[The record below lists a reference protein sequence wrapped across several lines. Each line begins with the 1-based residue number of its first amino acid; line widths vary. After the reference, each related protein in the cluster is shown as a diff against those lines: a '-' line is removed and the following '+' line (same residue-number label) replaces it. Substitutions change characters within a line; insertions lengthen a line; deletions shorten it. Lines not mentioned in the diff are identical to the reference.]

1 IAWKGSMAVTS
12 RRRLLI
18 TAPLAIILPAGLI
31 TYLGFSGIALLE
43 QAVEPYLNA
52 DLQSYKQSLDDFLSV
67 ELMKRDIEF
76 NTAIRIRLNE
86 RPMKPPGLESGEP
99 IVFDMP
105 LQFTRSIFLRL
116 GTGPFVFYSRDN
128 LRKEDMDTPGYPAS
142 ERSAWTACNP
152 PSADL
157 VNWLNEE
164 LGKTQA
170 ASLIPNQSAFFTF
183 SRAEGPQRYHGR
195 YTFCRLDDRQESILW
210 VGYIYDLDYVIE
222 NILWPVLNDMWQR
235 HYTIASYPLEILDL
249 DKEDKPVIARWP
261 LGEYSQSSEYSESE
275 GLNLR
280 DTFPFWG
287 VRYLKDAGI
296 RKSLNIDDF
305 RNIWIPQTICAAV
318 IMILA
323 ILGSIR
329 NIARELKLAKM
340 RSDFVARVSHELRT
354 PLGLIRLF
362 AETLEMERI
371 GDQERRGQYLH
382 TITRESERLSKLID
396 NVLNFSKI
404 EAGQKQYQLSW
415 GSVEDIVESVA
426 DSMQFHISRNNLE
439 LNVQIEPDLPMIR
452 IDREAMAQALWN
464 LLSNA
469 AKYSGDGRLVQ
480 VQVFG
485 KDGEVVVSVRDE
497 GIGIAP
503 QNLKRI
509 CEKFYRVD
517 DPRVRER
524 GGSGLGLSVVKH
536 IIEGHNGRL
545 DIQSTPGKGSVF
557 SLCLPIPD
565 GAPSLTER
573 DEERDE
579 VR

>member
-1 IAWKGSMAVTS
+1 MAVPS

-31 TYLGFSGIALLE
+31 TYLGFSGINLLQ

-52 DLQSYKQSLDDFLSV
+52 DLQSYTQSLDDFLSM
-67 ELMKRDIEF
+67 ELMKLEAEFDTAMRLWINARLKEPTGIQFGSRIEF
-76 NTAIRIRLNE
+76 E
-86 RPMKPPGLESGEP
+86 
-99 IVFDMP
+99 MP
-105 LQFTRSIFLRL
+105 LPFTKLIFFRL
-116 GTGPFVFYSRDN
+116 GDGPFLFYCREALPEKDAGIGRSPVFKLTTWKRC
-128 LRKEDMDTPGYPAS
+128 A
-142 ERSAWTACNP
+142 P
-152 PSADL
+152 PSNSL
-157 VNWLNEE
+157 VNDLREQLE
-164 LGKTQA
+164 KIEPGATLHIG
-170 ASLIPNQSAFFTF
+170 AFFKVSTLDET
-183 SRAEGPQRYHGR
+183 RERYHGSCTYYR
-195 YTFCRLDDRQESILW
+195 PDEKQETVLCA
-210 VGYIYDLDYVIE
+210 GYIYDLENYVIQ
-222 NILWPVLNDMWQR
+222 NVLQPVLYDMWQR
-235 HYTIASYPLEILDL
+235 HYTVASYPLEIRDG
-249 DKEDKPVIARWP
+249 DRVIAKS
-261 LGEYSQSSEYSESE
+261 GEFASEETDAQ
-275 GLNLR
+275 GLVLR
-280 DTFPFWG
+280 DTFPFWE
-287 VRYLKDAGI
+287 VRYLKNAGI
-296 RKSLNIDDF
+296 RRSLNIDDF
-305 RNIWIPQTICAAV
+305 RNIWIPQTICAAA

-323 ILGSIR
+323 IIGSIR
-329 NIARELKLAKM
+329 NIARELNLAKM

-371 GDQERRGQYLH
+371 GDQERRSQYLH
-382 TITRESERLSKLID
+382 TITRESERLSKIID

-404 EAGQKQYQLSW
+404 EAGQKQYQLNW
-415 GSVEDIVESVA
+415 GSVKDIVESVV
-426 DSMQFHISRNNLE
+426 DSMQFHISRNDLE
-439 LNVQIEPDLPMIR
+439 LSVEIEPDLPMVR

-480 VQVFG
+480 VRVFRNN
-485 KDGEVVVSVRDE
+485 GEVVVSVRDE

-517 DPRVRER
+517 DPRVQEQ

-545 DIQSTPGKGSVF
+545 DIQSTLGKGSVF

-565 GAPSLTER
+565 GAPALTGQDKER
-573 DEERDE
+573 EQ